1 MAKIPSIPD
10 PGPGSESLRESLEA
24 VIQLLRGLGIDGA
37 DDLAAL
43 QFKSSKL
50 VANRGY
56 IELQNNFKIQWGKS
70 GELSSGGSEVIIFPK
85 AFTDWNQVIVSSTYR
100 NDHNVSTGTGGVDSV
115 LKQKFTVY
123 AQTGATNKARW
134 VAFGK

>member
-1 MAKIPSIPD
+1 MAKNPTIPD
-10 PGPGSESLRESLEA
+10 PGPGSESIRESLDA

-43 QFKSSKL
+43 QIKSSKMEKT
-50 VANRGY
+50 GY
-56 IELQNNFKIQWGKS
+56 IELQNDFKIQWGMS
-70 GELSSGGSEVIIFPK
+70 GELASGGSEVIIFPK

-100 NDHNVSTGTGGVDSV
+100 DEFNVSTGTGGVDGV

-123 AQTGATNKARW
+123 AETGGTNKARW